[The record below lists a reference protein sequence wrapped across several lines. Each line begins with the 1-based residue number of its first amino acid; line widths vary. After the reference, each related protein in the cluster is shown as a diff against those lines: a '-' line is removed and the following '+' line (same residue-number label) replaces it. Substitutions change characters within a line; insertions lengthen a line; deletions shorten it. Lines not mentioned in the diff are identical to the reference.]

1 MKRWFA
7 LSAVALV
14 VVALPASAAGLTGQY
29 VECRTCDVW
38 TGPCFANAE
47 MTAGKNAV
55 MGWKV
60 DRGTVGAARLDGLGV
75 VAVVAASDTLGLE
88 QTGPAKSVLIVDEK
102 ANTAQRDA
110 LVKLAKQQGGDLLK
124 NVLKVE
130 AAPITLDACLCKE
143 NGCAK
148 LSAGKATI
156 ETRCLDGH
164 HDKKC
169 GNEYAYYPPLVK
181 NVRAQAAVA
190 VEHGYSGK
198 GLKQTWKESERRGA
212 YVGTFEIR

>member
-7 LSAVALV
+7 LAAVALV

-47 MTAGKNAV
+47 TLAGRNAV

-60 DRGTVGAARLDGLGV
+60 EKGSLDGATLDGLSV
-75 VAVVAASDTLGLE
+75 VAVVAAHDTLGQE
-88 QTGPAKSVLIVDEK
+88 QTGPAKAILIVDEK

-110 LVKLAKQQGGDLLK
+110 LVKLAKQQGGELVK

-130 AAPITLDACLCKE
+130 SAPITIDACQCREK
-143 NGCAK
+143 GCAK
-148 LSAGKATI
+148 LSAGGAKV

-164 HDKKC
+164 ADKKC

-181 NVRAQAAVA
+181 NVEAHAAVA
-190 VEHGYSGK
+190 TEAGYEGK
-198 GLKQTWKESERRGA
+198 GLKHTWKENERRGA

>member
-1 MKRWFA
+1 
-7 LSAVALV
+7 
-14 VVALPASAAGLTGQY
+14 VALPASAAGLTGQY

-47 MTAGKNAV
+47 MIAGKNAV
-55 MGWKV
+55 LGWKV
-60 DRGTVGAARLDGLGV
+60 EKGSLDGAQLDGLAV
-75 VAVVAASDTLGLE
+75 VAVVDASDTLGLE
-88 QTGPAKSVLIVDEK
+88 QTGPAKAILIVDEK
-102 ANTAQRDA
+102 ADKAQRDA

-130 AAPITLDACLCKE
+130 TAPITIDACLCKE

-148 LSAGKATI
+148 LSAGKAKV
-156 ETRCLDGH
+156 ETRCLDSH

-181 NVRAQAAVA
+181 NVKAQAAVA
-190 VEHGYSGK
+190 VEHGYSGDA
-198 GLKQTWKESERRGA
+198 LKHSWKESERRGA
-212 YVGTFEIR
+212 YVGTFEIK